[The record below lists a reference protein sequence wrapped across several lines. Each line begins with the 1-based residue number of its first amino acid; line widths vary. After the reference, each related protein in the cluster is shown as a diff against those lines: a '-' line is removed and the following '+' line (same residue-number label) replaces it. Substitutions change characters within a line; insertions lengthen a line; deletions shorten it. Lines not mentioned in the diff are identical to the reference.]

1 MFAGVYDLFNGG
13 KIVLQLNQNHIRAA
27 DSGNT
32 AGDFI
37 LGHRHIRAGIDSN
50 HVFGIV
56 AGNINQRIAGGD
68 LFGNQQRHGIE
79 AHAFQMTAGKMA
91 EGVIADLA
99 DIVDVCPRFQR
110 GGGLVRPFTP
120 GAGHTSAGH

>member
-1 MFAGVYDLFNGG
+1 MLNGCRGAGLSITSGPGLFAGVYDLFNSR

-27 DSGNT
+27 DSGNA

-37 LGHRHIRAGIDSN
+37 IGHRHIRAGIDGN

-56 AGNINQRIAGGD
+56 TGDINQRIAGGD
-68 LFGNQQRHGIE
+68 LFGDQQRHSIE

-91 EGVIADLA
+91 EGVIANLA
-99 DIVDVCPRFQR
+99 DIVDICSRF
-110 GGGLVRPFTP
+110 
-120 GAGHTSAGH
+120 

>member
-1 MFAGVYDLFNGG
+1 MLNGLPGRGIEYYRGPGLFAGVYDLFNSR

-27 DSGNT
+27 DSGNA

-37 LGHRHIRAGIDSN
+37 IGHRHIRAGIDGN

-56 AGNINQRIAGGD
+56 TGDINQRIAGGD
-68 LFGNQQRHGIE
+68 LFGDQQRHSIE

-91 EGVIADLA
+91 EGVIANLA
-99 DIVDVCPRFQR
+99 DIVDICSRF
-110 GGGLVRPFTP
+110 
-120 GAGHTSAGH
+120 